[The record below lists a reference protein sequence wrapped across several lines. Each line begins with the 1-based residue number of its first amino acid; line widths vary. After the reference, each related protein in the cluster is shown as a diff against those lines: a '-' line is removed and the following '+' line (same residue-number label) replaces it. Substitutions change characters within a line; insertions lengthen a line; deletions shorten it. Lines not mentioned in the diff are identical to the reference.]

1 MNLYPQF
8 HQRVLET
15 THAYR
20 ANPILQLRRLYLPAR
35 DPKLIYSIVSWAG
48 GWYFLTATEII
59 SLGSK
64 TYTLQGLGS
73 LLGNSVSSGQYIQAL
88 VALATLVSIIAIRN

>member
-1 MNLYPQF
+1 MDG
-8 HQRVLET
+8 
-15 THAYR
+15 
-20 ANPILQLRRLYLPAR
+20 ISLPPA
-35 DPKLIYSIVSWAG
+35 
-48 GWYFLTATEII
+48 EII

-88 VALATLVSIIAIRN
+88 VGTGYIGFNYYVDGFLLLAAPGIICHPLQI